1 MMRGMIAVIIP
12 IMMMGA
18 GVRRMTIGLKLTT
31 VVIKCIL
38 FCLLWNFVNFVNFEQ
53 VTMELTQKMQENN
66 LFKSKLTNLNFM
78 LGQFMN

>member
-18 GVRRMTIGLKLTT
+18 GVRRMTNGLKLTT

-38 FCLLWNFVNFVNFEQ
+38 FCLLWNFVNFEGG
-53 VTMELTQKMQENN
+53 TIELTQKMQEND
-66 LFKSKLTNLNFM
+66 LFQSKLTNLNFM
-78 LGQFMN
+78 LG

>member
-18 GVRRMTIGLKLTT
+18 GVRRMTNGLKLTT

-38 FCLLWNFVNFVNFEQ
+38 FCLLWNFVNFEQ
-53 VTMELTQKMQENN
+53 VPMELTQKMQENN
-66 LFKSKLTNLNFM
+66 LFQS
-78 LGQFMN
+78 